1 METQYSFAARED
13 DVWSVLMINGKD
25 EDFKIVSD
33 PSKLSDNVA
42 TTANES
48 VTISGFSDVEMR
60 LVSNGMIPDERA
72 G

>member
-13 DVWSVLMINGKD
+13 DFWSILMINGKD

-42 TTANES
+42 TTANKS
-48 VTISGFSDVEMR
+48 VTIPGFSDVEF
-60 LVSNGMIPDERA
+60 NQ
-72 G
+72 